1 MNIVSPVATG
11 RLIVF
16 EGTDGTGKST
26 QIGLLADELSR
37 RGHRVV
43 ATREPTQ
50 GPFGQQIRKL
60 YLNRGSCTREEELE
74 LFIADRRM
82 HVEELLQPALQS
94 GKIVLCDRYFLSTA
108 AYQGANGM
116 DVASILARHGFAPEP
131 DLAILFEA
139 PVTLGIERITGGR
152 GDQLND
158 FEKVDNLIRV
168 SEIFAALDLPYIR
181 RIDATQP
188 IEAVRETI
196 LSLVLPLLATSPA
209 VD

>member
-1 MNIVSPVATG
+1 MSIVSPVASG

-26 QIGLLADELSR
+26 QIRLLADELSR
-37 RGHRVV
+37 RGHSVI

-50 GPFGQQIRKL
+50 GPYGQRIRKL
-60 YLNRGSCTREEELE
+60 YLDRGSCSREEELE

-94 GKIVLCDRYFLSTA
+94 GQIVLCDRYFLSTA

-116 DVASILARHGFAPEP
+116 DVAAILARHAFAPEP

-139 PVTLGIERITGGR
+139 PVTLGIARITGGR
-152 GDQLND
+152 GDRLND
-158 FEKVDNLIRV
+158 FEQVDNLIRV
-168 SEIFAALDLPYIR
+168 SAIFASLDLPYIR
-181 RIDATQP
+181 RIDAARP
-188 IEAVRETI
+188 IEAVHDTI
-196 LSLVLPLLATSPA
+196 LAMVLPLFENAEA
-209 VD
+209 DD

>member
-1 MNIVSPVATG
+1 MSISSPVTTG

-26 QIGLLADELSR
+26 QIRMLADELQR
-37 RGHRVV
+37 RGHQVV

-50 GPFGQQIRKL
+50 GPYGQKIRKL
-60 YLNRGSCTREEELE
+60 YVDRDSCSREEELE

-82 HVEELLQPALQS
+82 HVDELLRPALS
-94 GKIVLCDRYFLSTA
+94 AGRVVLCDRYYLSTA

-116 DVASILARHGFAPEP
+116 DVATILARHRFAPEP

-152 GDQLND
+152 GDRLND

-168 SEIFAALDLPYIR
+168 SEIFASLDLPYIR
-181 RIDATQP
+181 RIDASQS
-188 IEAVRETI
+188 IEAVHMAI
-196 LSLVLPLLATSPA
+196 LGMVLPLLTSPGT
-209 VD
+209 D

>member
-1 MNIVSPVATG
+1 MSIVSPVATG

-26 QIGLLADELSR
+26 QIKLLADELSR

-50 GPFGQQIRKL
+50 GPYGQQIRKL
-60 YLNRGSCTREEELE
+60 YLDRGSCTREEELE

-82 HVEELLQPALQS
+82 HVEELLQPSLQS
-94 GKIVLCDRYFLSTA
+94 GRIVLCDRYFLSTA

-116 DVASILARHGFAPEP
+116 DVESILARHSFAPKP

-139 PVTLGIERITGGR
+139 PVALGIERITCGR
-152 GDQLND
+152 GENLND
-158 FEKVDNLIRV
+158 FEKVENLIRV

-181 RIDATQP
+181 KIDATQP

-196 LSLVLPLLATSPA
+196 LSLVLPLLAISRA